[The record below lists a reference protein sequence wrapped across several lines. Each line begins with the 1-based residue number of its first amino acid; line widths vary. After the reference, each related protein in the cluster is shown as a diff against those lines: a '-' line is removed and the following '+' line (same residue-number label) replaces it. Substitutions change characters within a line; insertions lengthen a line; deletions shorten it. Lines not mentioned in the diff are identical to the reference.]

1 MKENFQLKDFV
12 YNRNTKEDG
21 TIRRV
26 YETNGVAMYEVAVP
40 QKRDTWAAG
49 YYISDWAKDVLQL
62 SNNELLKSSTASH
75 ALKAY

>member
-1 MKENFQLKDFV
+1 
-12 YNRNTKEDG
+12 
-21 TIRRV
+21 
-26 YETNGVAMYEVAVP
+26 MYEVAVP